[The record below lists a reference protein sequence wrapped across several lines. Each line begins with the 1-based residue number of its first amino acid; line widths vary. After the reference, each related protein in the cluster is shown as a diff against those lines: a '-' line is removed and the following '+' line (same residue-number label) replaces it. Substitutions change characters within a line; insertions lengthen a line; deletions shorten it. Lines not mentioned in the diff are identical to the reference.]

1 MWTWIKENQV
11 SILNKVTGCVSTI
24 TLIFLMLTS
33 HAKLQ
38 RDAEQDRQIQALNAT
53 MRELVW
59 QVIELKTDR
68 LQDPLPERTR

>member
-11 SILNKVTGCVSTI
+11 SILNAVTGCVSTI
-24 TLIFLMLTS
+24 TLIILMLTS
-33 HAKLQ
+33 HVKMQ
-38 RDAEQDRQIQALNAT
+38 RDAEQDRRLQELTET

-68 LQDPLPERTR
+68 RQDPLPERTR